1 MKEFRIGDRLVESG
15 IISEEQRDFAL
26 NEQKRTGERLGTVL
40 RRLNLITEDDLA
52 RMLAE
57 SIGVEYINLRNESVD
72 PKITAVLNESFVRRY
87 KVFPVSADDGTVTIA
102 MADPLDVMT
111 IDRVQQQSGRYPKV
125 MSASEFDILTA
136 IDRFYGTE
144 SESSMEEM
152 IADSIRQ
159 VDAKGSSDA
168 GGELAEVAP
177 IVKLIDSLILAGIR
191 DRATDVHFEPE
202 KDLLRIRYRIDGVLH
217 QGPYI
222 PKKIEKAINSRLK
235 IMSSINISEQ
245 RLPQDGK
252 ATVSVYGRTIDL
264 RVATFPTIFGENVV
278 LRVLNRENLTMGLE
292 HLGFSQTSLDR
303 FKRAIEQP
311 NGIVLVTGPTGSGKT
326 TSLYAALLKLNT
338 TERKIITLE
347 DPVEYELPL
356 IRQSQINV
364 RAGLTYATGLRAILR
379 QDPDI
384 IFVGEMRDQETIDTA
399 IRAALTGLLVF
410 STLHTNDAAATVPRL
425 MDMGV
430 EPYLVASSLVGIV
443 AQRLVRVICRFC
455 KEEVVPN
462 ADLVKSLNAPAT
474 AKYYRGTGCRN
485 CDGTGYR
492 SRSVVS
498 EVMLM
503 SPGIRKAIM
512 DQAEA
517 GVIRKISHEEGMKTM
532 LEDGVQ
538 KALDGV
544 TTLEEIARVV

>member
-26 NEQKRTGERLGTVL
+26 NEQKRTGERIGTVL
-40 RRLNLITEDDLA
+40 RRLNLITEEELA

-57 SIGVEYINLRNESVD
+57 SIGVEYISLRQESID
-72 PKITAVLNESFVRRY
+72 PKVTAILTEAFVRRY
-87 KVFPVSADDGTVTIA
+87 KVFPVAAEEGSITIA
-102 MADPLDVMT
+102 MSDPLDVTT
-111 IDRVQQQSGRYPKV
+111 IDRVQQQTGRYVKV
-125 MSASEFDILTA
+125 MSSSEFDVLTA
-136 IDRFYGTE
+136 IDRFYGGQNQA
-144 SESSMEEM
+144 SMDEM
-152 IADSIRQ
+152 IADSIKQ

-168 GGELAEVAP
+168 REDLAAVAP

-191 DRATDVHFEPE
+191 DRATDIHFEPE
-202 KDLLRIRYRIDGVLH
+202 KDLLRVRYRVDGVLH

-252 ATVSVYGRTIDL
+252 AAVNVYGKAIDL

-278 LRVLNRENLTMGLE
+278 LRVLNRENLTLGLE
-292 HLGFSQTSLDR
+292 SLGFSELSLSR
-303 FKRAIEQP
+303 FKKALEHP

-326 TSLYAALLKLNT
+326 TSLYAALMRLNT

-364 RAGLTYATGLRAILR
+364 RAGLTYVAGLRAILR

-430 EPYLVASSLVGIV
+430 EPYLVASSLVGVV
-443 AQRLVRVICRFC
+443 AQRLVRIICKVC
-455 KEEVVPN
+455 KEPI
-462 ADLVKSLNAPAT
+462 APSTDLLTSLNAPADAT
-474 AKYYRGTGCRN
+474 YYRGKGCRN
-485 CDGTGYR
+485 CDETGYR
-492 SRSVVS
+492 GRTIVS
-498 EVMLM
+498 EIMLM
-503 SPGIRKAIM
+503 SPGIRRAIM
-512 DQAEA
+512 DRSETNL
-517 GVIRKISHEEGMKTM
+517 IRKISREEGMRTM
-532 LEDGVQ
+532 MEDGIQ
-538 KALDGV
+538 KAIGGI
-544 TTLEEIARVV
+544 TTLDEVARVV

>member
-1 MKEFRIGDRLVESG
+1 M
-15 IISEEQRDFAL
+15 
-26 NEQKRTGERLGTVL
+26 
-40 RRLNLITEDDLA
+40 
-52 RMLAE
+52 
-57 SIGVEYINLRNESVD
+57 
-72 PKITAVLNESFVRRY
+72 PW
-87 KVFPVSADDGTVTIA
+87 A
-102 MADPLDVMT
+102 MSDPLDVTT
-111 IDRVQQQSGRYPKV
+111 IDRVQQQTGRYVTVK
-125 MSASEFDILTA
+125 SSSEFDVLTA
-136 IDRFYGTE
+136 IDRFYG
-144 SESSMEEM
+144 SENQTSMEEM
-152 IADSIRQ
+152 IADSIKQ

-168 GGELAEVAP
+168 REDLATVAP
-177 IVKLIDSLILAGIR
+177 IVKLIDSLILAGVR
-191 DRATDVHFEPE
+191 DRATDIHFEPE
-202 KDLLRIRYRIDGVLH
+202 KDLLRIRYRVDGVLH

-278 LRVLNRENLTMGLE
+278 LRVLNRENLALGPE
-292 HLGFSQTSLDR
+292 SLGFSESSLER
-303 FKRAIEQP
+303 FKRAIENP

-326 TSLYAALLKLNT
+326 TSLYAALMKLNT

-364 RAGLTYATGLRAILR
+364 RAGLTYAAGLRAILR

-384 IFVGEMRDQETIDTA
+384 IFVGEMRDQETVDTA

-410 STLHTNDAAATVPRL
+410 STLHTNDAASTVPRL

-430 EPYLVASSLVGIV
+430 EPYLVASSLVGVV
-443 AQRLVRVICRFC
+443 AQRLVRVICKFC
-455 KEEVVPN
+455 KEKIIPSK
-462 ADLVKSLNAPAT
+462 DLLSSLKAPGDST
-474 AKYYRGTGCRN
+474 YYRGAGCKN
-485 CDGTGYR
+485 CDETGYR
-492 SRSVVS
+492 GRTIVS
-498 EVMLM
+498 EIMLM

-512 DQAEA
+512 EHAEA
-517 GVIRKISHEEGMKTM
+517 SIVRRIAHEEGMRTM

-538 KALDGV
+538 KAIDGA
-544 TTLEEIARVV
+544 TTLNEVARVV